1 MLEDTRIKEAEANVK
16 NYLDSGMLKKIAN
29 PDIIV
34 KNVLIRDSKES
45 LKVAEILFKNDYS
58 DLWTIVCSYYSM
70 YYIANAVLYSKGYKV
85 GDKITHK
92 VTADALI
99 VYVRKQ
105 LKNFLIDEY
114 EEAKEDALEIAGLKA
129 DEIIRSFDYERVK
142 RSRIQYDTGEEAKK
156 SKAETSFK
164 RAKEFVFEMEKL
176 LPKDRRGES
185 L

>member
-1 MLEDTRIKEAEANVK
+1 MLEDTRIKEAEANAK
-16 NYLDSGMLKKIAN
+16 NYLDSGMLKKIAK

-45 LKVAEILFKNDYS
+45 LKVAEILFKNNYS

-70 YYIANAVLYSKGYKV
+70 YYIANAVLYCKGYKV
-85 GDKITHK
+85 GDKIAHK

-105 LKNFLIDEY
+105 LKDFLIDEY

-129 DEIIRSFDYERVK
+129 DEIIKSFDYERVK
-142 RSRIQYDTGEEAKK
+142 RSRMQYDTGEEAKK

-176 LPKDRRGES
+176 LPKGKRGES